1 MKEKADFVSPTL
13 ESYLENIQVLQKK
26 YGAVRTTDLAE
37 TMGCRMP
44 SVTSALRRLAKLN
57 LINYETYRPV
67 TLTTTGETFVRKLSC
82 RHRILAD
89 FFKTILV
96 LPENQAEAEACLLEH
111 EISLPILHRIEQFMH
126 FVRSKKDAEKSVA
139 AQQKE
144 FLAFLGKKKT
154 MKPAS

>member
-1 MKEKADFVSPTL
+1 MKEKADFVSATL
-13 ESYLENIQVLQKK
+13 ESYLENIQVLQRK

-67 TLTTTGETFVRKLSC
+67 TLTSSGEAFVRKLSG

-96 LPENQAEAEACLLEH
+96 LPDDQAEAEACLLEH
-111 EISLPILHRIEQFMH
+111 EISPPILHRIEQFML
-126 FVRSKKDAEKSVA
+126 FVRSKKDAEKNVTI
-139 AQQKE
+139 QQKE
-144 FLAFLGKKKT
+144 FHKFLETKHPKA
-154 MKPAS
+154 KP